1 MVKIIAATILGVIV
15 GVSGQYYLFIGSYS
29 LIPWGLVGLA
39 IGAWCS
45 KRESIYAGVLY
56 GFCLSFSFMVAGYNG
71 TASLVSR
78 LPFFVL
84 LGLFGAVCGL
94 ALSVTGYFL
103 KLRFTTPDVVA

>member
-1 MVKIIAATILGVIV
+1 MITAAILGVIV
-15 GVSGQYYLFIGSYS
+15 GMSGQYYLFIGSYS

-39 IGAWCS
+39 IGAWSS
-45 KRESIYAGVLY
+45 KRESISAGLLY
-56 GFCLSFSFMVAGYNG
+56 GFCLAFSFMITGYNG
-71 TASLVSR
+71 TASLASR

-103 KLRFTTPDVVA
+103 KVRFTTL